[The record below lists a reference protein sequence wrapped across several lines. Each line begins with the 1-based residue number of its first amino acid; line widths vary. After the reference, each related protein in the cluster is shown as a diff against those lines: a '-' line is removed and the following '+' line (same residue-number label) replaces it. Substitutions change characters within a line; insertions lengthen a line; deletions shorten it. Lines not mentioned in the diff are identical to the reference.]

1 MLTVPL
7 PRLPR
12 TRSGQ
17 ILLLFLGV
25 ITAVLIAL
33 THFLHTHDLPPAHHL
48 HNGALHYT
56 PTWSHGIVGS
66 IFRNPAG
73 PLDPPTIFDELE
85 LAPPLDSWPTP
96 QLDSTSNGPA
106 LLLLHVFSTS
116 TIKSRERRDLIRNHS
131 VLEHLDVR
139 YRHVVDMKFVLG
151 YPDPERMDN
160 GDEETLAVLEEEE
173 KAIETEMKEHGDI
186 VRLSGLVN
194 GDNMNNGK
202 TFEWMR
208 WVGTHSPRT
217 AQWVFKC
224 DDDVSTCPIG

>member
-17 ILLLFLGV
+17 IFLLFLGV

-56 PTWSHGIVGS
+56 PTWSHGIVGT
-66 IFRNPAG
+66 IFPNPAG
-73 PLDPPTIFDELE
+73 PLDPPTIFDELQ

-116 TIKSRERRDLIRNHS
+116 TTKSRERRKLIRNHS

-139 YRHVVDMKFVLG
+139 YRHLVEMKFVLG
-151 YPDPERMDN
+151 FPDPGKMQN
-160 GDEETLAVLEEEE
+160 GDEEALGVLEEE
-173 KAIETEMKEHGDI
+173 KAIKLEMEKHGDI

-202 TFEWMR
+202 TWEWIR
-208 WVGTHSPRT
+208 WVGNHSPRT

-224 DDDVSTCPIG
+224 DDDVST